1 MTKRHQCVRGFS
13 ACVLY
18 LLILQSTVSAQTS
31 SLRGVVLH
39 AESGEPVPYVHLLL
53 QPKTPGS
60 ATPQSQSAD
69 EHGAFHI
76 RDIPATGWTLRVTRA
91 GYRPQTLDVQVPA
104 DEERNIIIY
113 LTEVP
118 YETRPVIVTG
128 THRHSGVGHDEEL
141 GSVLRGKELDRELGL
156 SLAATLKNEVGIA
169 MRSMGPAPARPVV
182 RGLGGDR
189 VFLAED
195 GIKTVDLSSTSPD
208 HAVTIEPF
216 GAERIE
222 VLRGPRIL
230 TKSPVTI
237 GGMVNVV
244 RHDIPIDMHQDIIG
258 GFGLYGET
266 ANRGYLASFVTEA
279 PAGPLLLRGDISR
292 RETGDLRTP
301 VGKLGNSWSRTLNYA
316 LGGSMIREEGMFGV
330 AQRQYTLSYGVPGGF
345 VGAHPRGV
353 NIDMERR
360 QSSAKGNLNLHS
372 DFIHD
377 IQLTAARTYYRH
389 REFEASGL
397 IGSEFLV
404 VDWQAGL
411 TLDHHAIGIVDEGL
425 IGISASHRDVT
436 FGGFV
441 FTVPAVSKSL
451 APFVYERFHLGA
463 VNLEAALRLNHDVI
477 TPVTEK
483 KDARIGHI
491 RERSFTTWSASVS
504 ALYPLTDIVRVGANI
519 SRSSRVPT
527 IEELYSEGP
536 HLAAYS
542 YEVGNPDLGEE
553 HGIGT
558 ELFVTHKYEDFTW
571 TLTTFRNTLTSYI
584 IPRNSGE
591 INYSTFLPI
600 YRTMGVEALLYGVE
614 GQLAWAFGEQ
624 LLLDLSVAYTHGN
637 ISDSGSPLPQIPP
650 LKGRGALSWKGGS
663 WQLGLSLDAATA
675 QHRVDTFEEATAG
688 YAVVNAFVQYT
699 RIANGLIH
707 NLSLNGDNLFDHEY
721 RNHLS
726 RVKSILPEAGINLR
740 ATYKLHFTWM

>member
-1 MTKRHQCVRGFS
+1 MLRLFALPTLF
-13 ACVLY
+13 
-18 LLILQSTVSAQTS
+18 LLIIHSAAAQTS

-39 AESGEPVPYVHLLL
+39 SESGVPVPHAHILL

-60 ATPQSQSAD
+60 GTPQSQSAD
-69 EHGAFHI
+69 EQGVFHI
-76 RDIPATGWTLRVTRA
+76 RNIAATGWTLRVTRA
-91 GYRPQTLDVQVPA
+91 GYRPQTIDVQVPA
-104 DEERNIIIY
+104 DEERNVIMY

-118 YETRPVIVTG
+118 YETRPIIVTG
-128 THRHSGVGHDEEL
+128 THRHSGPGHDEEL

-244 RHDIPIDMHQDIIG
+244 RHDIPIDMHQDVIG
-258 GFGLYGET
+258 SFGLYGET
-266 ANRGYLASFVTEA
+266 ANRGYLASLGTEA

-292 RETGDLRTP
+292 RETGDVRTP
-301 VGKLGNSWSRTLNYA
+301 VGNLGNSYSRTLNFA
-316 LGGSMIREEGMFGV
+316 LGGSMIREQGMIGV
-330 AQRQYTLSYGVPGGF
+330 AQRHYTLSYGVPGGF

-353 NIDMERR
+353 NIEMERR
-360 QSSAKGNLNLHS
+360 QSSAKGSLNMHS
-372 DFIHD
+372 DFLHD

-389 REFEASGL
+389 KEFEASGL
-397 IGSEFLV
+397 IGSEFLI
-404 VDWQAGL
+404 VDWQAGM
-411 TLDHHAIGIVDEGL
+411 TLNHHAIGIVDEGL
-425 IGISASHRDVT
+425 IGVSASHRDVT

-441 FTVPAVSKSL
+441 FTVPAVSWSL
-451 APFVYERFHLGA
+451 APYVYERFHLGA
-463 VNLEAALRLNHDVI
+463 FNLEAALRLNHDVI
-477 TPVTEK
+477 SPVTEK
-483 KDARIGHI
+483 KDTRIGHI

-504 ALYPLTDIVRVGANI
+504 ALYPLTDIVRVGANV

-558 ELFVTHKYEDFTW
+558 ELFVTHKYDGFSW
-571 TLTTFRNTLTSYI
+571 TLTTFRNLLTSYI

-600 YRTMGVEALLYGVE
+600 YRTVGVEALLYGLE
-614 GQLAWAFGEQ
+614 GQLAWAISEQ
-624 LLLDLSVAYTHGN
+624 VLFDLSVAYTQ
-637 ISDSGSPLPQIPP
+637 GSIGDDGDPLPQIPP
-650 LKGRGALSWKGGS
+650 LKARGALSWRSGS
-663 WQLGLSLDAATA
+663 WQLGLSMDAAAA

-688 YAVVNAFVQYT
+688 YTVVNAFVQYT
-699 RIANGLIH
+699 RITGGWIH
-707 NLSLNGDNLFDHEY
+707 NLSLNGDNLFDREY

-726 RVKSILPEAGINLR
+726 RVKSILPEAGINVR
-740 ATYKLHFTWM
+740 ATYKLHFSWM